1 VSVWSRSPLVVG
13 HRGGRGDGWPPE
25 NTLRAF
31 ERAYEQGARA
41 IELDVRTCAGG
52 DVVVFHDET
61 LERMTAGHDRRR
73 VQDVTWEQLAA
84 VDLRDG
90 GTIPTLADALA
101 WAYTRG
107 VAVNVEMKHDVRH
120 RSSLARATVAVIR
133 ASGADVL
140 LSSFDPLLL
149 AMAAVSGPGIP
160 RALLT
165 HARQQR
171 AADVLQEL
179 ARPPFVRALHVERAQ
194 ATAEVLARHRRRGLR
209 IGVWTVND
217 PDDARQLVRLG
228 AATIISDRPGD
239 ISLALD
245 PT

>member
-1 VSVWSRSPLVVG
+1 VSLWARSPLVVG

-52 DVVVFHDET
+52 EVVVFHDET
-61 LERMTAGHDRRR
+61 LERVTQGRDRRR
-73 VQDVTWEQLAA
+73 VRDLTWEHLAA
-84 VDLRDG
+84 VDLRDSA
-90 GTIPTLADALA
+90 TIPTLVAALA
-101 WAYTRG
+101 WARTRG
-107 VAVNVEMKHDVRH
+107 VAVNVEMKHDVPH
-120 RSSLARATVAVIR
+120 RSSLARATLADIR

-140 LSSFDPLLL
+140 LSSFDPFLL
-149 AMAAVSGPGIP
+149 AMAAVSGLAVP

-165 HARQQR
+165 HARQR
-171 AADVLQEL
+171 RTADALQEL
-179 ARPPFVRALHVERAQ
+179 ARPPVVRALHVERAQ
-194 ATAEVLARHRRRGLR
+194 ATAEALARYRRRGLR

-217 PDDARQLVRLG
+217 PDEARQLVRLG

-239 ISLALD
+239 ILRALD